1 MAAIPAFLLRHTAV
15 IEPYEGSGGLGD
27 VYGDPVTVRGF
38 ADDKRRLVRDAT
50 GEQVVSETTF
60 YCRLDTVAPPGSRVT
75 VNGRTVHVIQALR
88 RDGGGLPTPD
98 HLEVVLT

>member
-1 MAAIPAFLLRHTAV
+1 MLRHEVT
-15 IEPYEGSGGLGD
+15 IEPKTGEGPVGP
-27 VYGDPVTVRGF
+27 VYGPAATVKVF

-50 GEQVVSETTF
+50 GNQVLSETTL
-60 YCRLDTVAPPGSRVT
+60 YALLDASAPVGSRVT
-75 VNGRTVHVIQALR
+75 LPGGRQATVIQALR